1 MISEANISKIL
12 SLLCGLLLAGCFF
25 SPDPSPEIIELRGDV
40 FGSYYIVKYTGD
52 LRPALAQQK
61 LDDLF
66 LGFNNEF
73 STYQKDSVISRF
85 NEAKAKERIKVSP
98 RFIEMLSMAQRFH
111 QKTEGAFDPTLG
123 PVIKLWGFGGG
134 KRRDHTPS
142 KKELDEA
149 LSRVGFPLIKWNE
162 TEVWKEK
169 NGVVLDVNAFAPGW
183 VADLVGEILEANN
196 IKNYMADIGG
206 EILFR
211 GEKSPKSSWVAG
223 IEKPS
228 EKHGESV
235 QLAFQIKNLALA
247 TSGSYRQFFTE
258 NGKRRSHIIDP
269 RTGMPV
275 DHSISSASV
284 IADRAGEAD
293 AWGTAMMV
301 LGEKGIQLAEKNGI
315 KVLLLDAKGV
325 KSFEEILSPS
335 MRLFLDEHRL

>member
-1 MISEANISKIL
+1 MTLVVNILKL
-12 SLLCGLLLAGCFF
+12 MCGLLLAGCFF
-25 SPDPSPEIIELRGDV
+25 STDSNKITELKGDV
-40 FGSYYIVKYTGD
+40 FGSYYVVKYTGS
-52 LRPALAQQK
+52 LEAALAQEK
-61 LDDLF
+61 LDALF

-85 NEAKAKERIKVSP
+85 NQAIANEKIKVSP
-98 RFIEMLSMAQRFH
+98 RFIEMLSLAKKFH
-111 QKTEGAFDPTLG
+111 EETHGAFDPTLG

-134 KRRDHTPS
+134 KKERTPTQ
-142 KKELDEA
+142 KEINEA
-149 LSRVGFPLIKWNE
+149 LSKVGFHFIKWNE

-169 NGVVLDVNAFAPGW
+169 EGVLLDVNAFAPGW
-183 VADLVGEILEANN
+183 VADLVGEMLEANN

-206 EILFR
+206 EILFK
-211 GEKSPKSSWVAG
+211 GQKTPKASWVAG

-235 QLAFQIKNLALA
+235 QVAFRIKDLALA
-247 TSGSYRQFFTE
+247 TSGNYRQFFTE
-258 NGKRRSHIIDP
+258 NGERRSHIIDP

-275 DHSISSASV
+275 KHSTSSASV
-284 IADRAGEAD
+284 ISRTAAEAD

-301 LGEKGIQLAEKNGI
+301 LGEEGIPLAEKKGI
-315 KVLLLDAKGV
+315 KVLLLNAKGV